1 MLNSISFIINA
12 LEEGIVGRDGE
23 GAYVEHIVRFDA
35 DGILELAFFVLTVDT
50 DIVNVEYSVNSKK
63 ALGK

>member
-12 LEEGIVGRDGE
+12 LEEGIVGRDGK
-23 GAYVEHIVRFDA
+23 GADVEHIVRFDA